1 MHLGLHVVSFTW
13 PEAPRSI
20 APTLTAVAE
29 TAEAVGMSH
38 LSVMDHYFQLTMGD
52 LKPEQEMLEGYT
64 TLGFLAAKTKAI
76 TLGLLV
82 TGVTYRHPGLL
93 AKIVTTLDVLSGG
106 RAELGIGAA
115 WYEREHNAFGVPYPP
130 VRERLERLEETLQI
144 CLQMWSDNNGP
155 FEGKHYRLAE
165 TMLVPQPIRRPP
177 ILIGGGGEKV
187 LLRLVARY
195 ADACNLFSALGV
207 DGVRGKLDIL
217 RRHCDDA
224 KRDYDAIRRTLLW
237 VSSPYADDFV
247 AQAEAFAK
255 IGIQEI
261 IVMPP
266 NGSEPVSW
274 VRGLEPTVRRLAE
287 LGSRAS
293 T

>member
-13 PEAPRSI
+13 PDAPRSI

-38 LSVMDHYFQLTMGD
+38 LSLMDHYFQLTMGD
-52 LKPEQEMLEGYT
+52 LQPEQEMMEGYT
-64 TLGFLAAKTKAI
+64 TLGFLAAKTKTI
-76 TLGLLV
+76 PLGLLV

-155 FEGKHYRLAE
+155 FTGKHYRLAE
-165 TMLVPQPIRRPP
+165 TMLVPPPIRRPS

-195 ADACNLFSALGV
+195 ADACNLFSMLGV
-207 DGVRGKLDIL
+207 DGVRGKLDVL
-217 RRHCDDA
+217 RRHCDDE
-224 KRDYDAIRRTLLW
+224 KRDYDKIRKTLLW

-247 AQAEAFAK
+247 GQAEAFAK

-266 NGSEPVSW
+266 TGSEPVGW
-274 VRGLEPTVRRLAE
+274 VRGLEPIVRRLSDV
-287 LGSRAS
+287 G
-293 T
+293 

>member
-13 PEAPRSI
+13 PDAPRSI

-38 LSVMDHYFQLTMGD
+38 LSLMDHYFQLTMGD
-52 LKPEQEMLEGYT
+52 LQPEQEMMEGYT
-64 TLGFLAAKTKAI
+64 TLGFLAAKTKTI
-76 TLGLLV
+76 PLGLLV

-155 FEGKHYRLAE
+155 FTGKHYRLAE
-165 TMLVPQPIRRPP
+165 TMLVPPPIRRPS

-195 ADACNLFSALGV
+195 ADACNLFSMLGV
-207 DGVRGKLDIL
+207 DGVRGKLDVL
-217 RRHCDDA
+217 RRHCDDE
-224 KRDYDAIRRTLLW
+224 KRDYDKIRKTLLW

-247 AQAEAFAK
+247 RQAEAFAK

-261 IVMPP
+261 LVMPP
-266 NGSEPVSW
+266 TGSEPVGW
-274 VRGLEPTVRRLAE
+274 VRGLEPIVRRLSDV
-287 LGSRAS
+287 G
-293 T
+293 

>member
-13 PEAPRSI
+13 PDAPRSI
-20 APTLTAVAE
+20 APTLTAIAE
-29 TAEAVGMSH
+29 TAEAIGMSH
-38 LSVMDHYFQLTMGD
+38 LSLMDHYFQLTMGD
-52 LKPEQEMLEGYT
+52 LRPEQEMLEGYT
-64 TLGFLAAKTKAI
+64 TLGFLAARTKTI
-76 TLGLLV
+76 PLGLLV

-115 WYEREHNAFGVPYPP
+115 WYEREHNALGVPYPP

-165 TMLVPQPIRRPP
+165 TMLVPQPIRRPS

-195 ADACNLFSALGV
+195 ADACNLFSMLGV
-207 DGVRGKLDIL
+207 DGVRGKLEVL
-217 RRHCDDA
+217 RRHCDEE
-224 KRDYDAIRRTLLW
+224 KRDYDAIRKTLLW
-237 VSSPYADDFV
+237 TSSPYAEDFV

-266 NGSEPVSW
+266 SGSEPVGW
-274 VRGLEPTVRRLAE
+274 VRGLEATVRRLAE
-287 LGSRAS
+287 QGSPAS
-293 T
+293 S

>member
-13 PEAPRSI
+13 PDAPRSI

-38 LSVMDHYFQLTMGD
+38 LSLMDHYFQLTMGD
-52 LKPEQEMLEGYT
+52 LQPEQEMMEGYT
-64 TLGFLAAKTKAI
+64 TLGFLAAKTKTI
-76 TLGLLV
+76 PLGLLV

-155 FEGKHYRLAE
+155 FTGKHYRLAE
-165 TMLVPQPIRRPP
+165 TMLVPPPIRRPS

-195 ADACNLFSALGV
+195 ADACNLFSMLGV
-207 DGVRGKLDIL
+207 DGVRGKLDVL
-217 RRHCDDA
+217 RRHCDDE
-224 KRDYDAIRRTLLW
+224 KRDYDKIRKTLLW

-247 AQAEAFAK
+247 GQAEAFAK

-261 IVMPP
+261 LVMPP
-266 NGSEPVSW
+266 TGSEPVGW
-274 VRGLEPTVRRLAE
+274 VRGLEPIVRRLSDV
-287 LGSRAS
+287 G
-293 T
+293 